1 MPPAWRDQRCGS
13 QRGEIDAWRVAWSRW
28 WRCGFELM
36 IDGSDVGRPR
46 WWFNMSLWCGS
57 VLVCVGLL
65 GLGWFGLWVD
75 LGMGWSGCGYMG
87 LGWLGWWLMVVGGDG
102 GCGSGLIGLI
112 WVCVE
117 AWRRWCFDRR
127 WFFFL
132 WVDRCWLNLIFRV
145 GWSDFSLVSDDGG
158 DGG

>member
-28 WRCGFELM
+28 WRCGFELL

-75 LGMGWSGCGYMG
+75 LGMGWSGWSGYVG
-87 LGWLGWWLMVVGGDG
+87 LGWWLMVAVGLGWSGYVGLGWSGWFGYVWRRG
-102 GCGSGLIGLI
+102 G
-112 WVCVE
+112 VE
-117 AWRRWCFDRR
+117 AWRRWRFDRR
-127 WFFFL
+127 WFFFV
-132 WVDRCWLNLIFRV
+132 WVDRCWLI
-145 GWSDFSLVSDDGG
+145 WCWI
-158 DGG
+158 